1 MNTAAREESPI
12 RFLISAL
19 VLLIVFVAILL
30 LISGCNTVTAQCVD
44 DLQHTDHPTLPYRDA
59 DVCTKAGY
67 DGALTRTKC
76 RSATPLDKD
85 HLPAACR

>member
-1 MNTAAREESPI
+1 MNTAARDVSQL
-12 RFLISAL
+12 RAL
-19 VLLIVFVAILL
+19 SSVLAMLLVFVAIMLL
-30 LISGCNTVTAQCVD
+30 LYGCNTVTAQCVD
-44 DLQHTDHPTLPYRDA
+44 DLQHTDHQTLPYRDA